1 MKNTFRLLLVLL
13 TICSGLYS
21 CKYDEGPLVSLRSK
35 EARVINSWAYEL
47 TLRNGLNVTTASVPG
62 AINYVNSS
70 LGFDDNGLFSLIEEI
85 DSSLTVYD
93 GTWSFSDKKESI
105 LLSYTDASVPPREL
119 FIRKLN
125 HKKLWLEETI
135 DDEIYQ
141 YDLIPNK

>member
-1 MKNTFRLLLVLL
+1 MKNIFLYLLCLFTL
-13 TICSGLYS
+13 SSAFYS
-21 CKYDEGPLVSLRSK
+21 CKYDDGPLVSFRSK
-35 EARVINSWAYEL
+35 EARVINSWAYDL

-85 DSSLTVYD
+85 DADLNVYD
-93 GTWSFSDKKESI
+93 GTWSFSDKKESL
-105 LLSYTDASVPPREL
+105 LLSYTDGNIPPREL

-141 YDLIPNK
+141 YELIPNK